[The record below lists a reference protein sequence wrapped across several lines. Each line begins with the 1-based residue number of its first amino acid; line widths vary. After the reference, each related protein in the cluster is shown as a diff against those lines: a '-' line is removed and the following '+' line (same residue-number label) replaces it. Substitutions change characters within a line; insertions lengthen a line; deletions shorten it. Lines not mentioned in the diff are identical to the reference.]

1 MPGVPFM
8 GVVWWASRIDW
19 EPMSSKKPARSASTN
34 APVRP
39 FKIDIDESQLLDLK
53 ARLNNTRWPEAQTV
67 SAPNEWT
74 QGTPL
79 SYLQTLCAYWA
90 DSYDWR
96 EREARLNRFDQF
108 TTQLDELTI
117 HLIHQRSPHA
127 DATPILMTHGWPG
140 SIVEF
145 AKVIEPLTDPTNHGG
160 RAEDAFHVVC
170 PSLPGY
176 GFSDKPATSGT
187 SIERIATLWNQ
198 LMQRLGYESYLAQG
212 GDWGSA
218 VTTAIGLQDLG
229 NCRAIHVNMPNAGP
243 TEAAKKKPNAAD
255 LVAFEGANFYQQ
267 WDSGYSKQ
275 QSTRPQSVGYGLV
288 DSPAAQAGWIIEK
301 FWAWSDCDG
310 HPENALSRD
319 ELLDNIMLYWLP
331 GTGASSA
338 RLYWESFG
346 KGLGSDSSKQV
357 TLPTG
362 CSIFP
367 KEIVVTPRSWAE
379 QRYANIQYWN
389 ELDRGGHFAAFE
401 QPELF
406 VEEMRRFKTAL
417 SERKQP

>member
-1 MPGVPFM
+1 M
-8 GVVWWASRIDW
+8 GLVWSTSSIDW
-19 EPMSSKKPARSASTN
+19 EPMSRKTPGQSASKDAT
-34 APVRP
+34 VQP
-39 FKIDIDESQLLDLK
+39 FIIDIDDGQLLDLK
-53 ARLNNTRWPEAQTV
+53 ARLNNTRWPEAETV
-67 SAPNEWT
+67 TAPNEWT

-79 SYLQTLCAYWA
+79 SYLQTLCTYWA
-90 DSYDWR
+90 NSYNWR

-108 TTQLDELTI
+108 TTRLEELSI
-117 HLIHQRSPHA
+117 HFIHQRSPHA
-127 DATPILMTHGWPG
+127 DATPIVMTHGWPG

-176 GFSDKPATSGT
+176 GFSAKPATSGT
-187 SIERIATLWNQ
+187 GVERVATLWNQ
-198 LMQRLGYESYLAQG
+198 LMLRLGYESYLAQG

-229 NCRAIHVNMPNAGP
+229 NCRAIHINMPNAGP
-243 TEAAKKKPNAAD
+243 TEAAKKQPNAAD

-275 QSTRPQSVGYGLV
+275 QSTRPQSVGYGLL

-346 KGLGSDSSKQV
+346 KGLGSDSTKQV

-406 VEEMRRFKTAL
+406 VEEMRRFKTAV
-417 SERKQP
+417 S